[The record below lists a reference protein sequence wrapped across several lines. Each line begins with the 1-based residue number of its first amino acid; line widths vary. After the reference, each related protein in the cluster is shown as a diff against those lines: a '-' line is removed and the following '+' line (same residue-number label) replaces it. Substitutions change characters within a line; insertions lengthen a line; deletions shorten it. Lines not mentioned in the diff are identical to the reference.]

1 MRGCANC
8 GSSSAAGD
16 ERHVILTLSVA
27 KGKDLLLRA
36 VRSFAVFAAQ
46 DDGLYAPV
54 FSPQRRRATE
64 AFVIS
69 VSLW

>member
-8 GSSSAAGD
+8 GSSSAGD
-16 ERHVILTLSVA
+16 GDTHVILSEA
-27 KGKDLLLRA
+27 KDRLLRA

-46 DDGLYAPV
+46 DDGSTRPCFHHRDAEH
-54 FSPQRRRATE
+54 TE